1 MKKTV
6 LKDNEIEF
14 WEFLQT
20 VPRLVK
26 ELASK
31 YIVQEIE
38 IVDNVLVFKGLVKS
52 FRVVKLSETRIAV
65 LFVK

>member
-6 LKDNEIEF
+6 LKDNEIKF
-14 WEFLQT
+14 WEFLKT
-20 VPRLVK
+20 APKIVHELVTK
-26 ELASK
+26 NV
-31 YIVQEIE
+31 VQEIE

-65 LFVK
+65 LPVK

>member
-6 LKDNEIEF
+6 LKDNEIKF

-38 IVDNVLVFKGLVKS
+38 IVDNVLVFKGLHKT
-52 FRVVKLSETRIAV
+52 FRVVKLSENRVAV
-65 LFVK
+65 LHVK

>member
-6 LKDNEIEF
+6 LKDNEIKF

-52 FRVVKLSETRIAV
+52 FRVVKLSENRVAV
-65 LFVK
+65 LPVK

>member
-6 LKDNEIEF
+6 LKDNEIKF

-38 IVDNVLVFKGLVKS
+38 IMDNVLVFKGLHKT
-52 FRVVKLSETRIAV
+52 FRVVKLSENRVAV
-65 LFVK
+65 LHVK

>member
-6 LKDNEIEF
+6 LKDNEIKF

-52 FRVVKLSETRIAV
+52 FRVVKLSETRVAV
-65 LFVK
+65 LHVK

>member
-6 LKDNEIEF
+6 LKDNEIKF
-14 WEFLQT
+14 WMFLQT

-38 IVDNVLVFKGLVKS
+38 IVDNVLVFKGLHKT
-52 FRVVKLSETRIAV
+52 FRVVKLSESRVAV
-65 LFVK
+65 LHVK